1 MKMNLFFLVFALT
14 FYFSCSK
21 KIESIPVSDFKN
33 SNSLEA
39 MKNFKSNKDLI
50 EFKIINGLT
59 SIQVDKLNSNDFRY
73 LNSKEFNPKTDTIRY
88 ENNEIYI
95 SYLTFLT
102 SGPEYKADF
111 KIKADSLI
119 LELKPFYDMVMTE
132 EYADR
137 LIFRIKNTGN
147 RKFKILKGI

>member
-1 MKMNLFFLVFALT
+1 MKTNSFFLIFVLT
-14 FYFSCSK
+14 FVFSCSK
-21 KIESIPVSDFKN
+21 KNENNPVSKN
-33 SNSLEA
+33 PNSLEA
-39 MKNFKSNKDLI
+39 MKKFKPNKDLI
-50 EFKIINGLT
+50 EFKIIDGLT
-59 SIQVDKLNSNDFRY
+59 EEQVNKLNGNDFRF

-119 LELKPFYDMVMTE
+119 LELKPFYDIVMTE
-132 EYADR
+132 GYADR

-147 RKFKILKGI
+147 KKFKIAKGI